1 MCLGLGGP
9 QVRGAG
15 SHVGG
20 VADHCGC
27 PRRRGDHSLTQQG
40 CEPTTG
46 PCPVPAPDPS
56 EPPSWP
62 CCEQSDCS
70 PGLAPCPDHS
80 DWSPARPE
88 MGAASA
94 TLPTRWGSSG
104 LSASPILWLL
114 LGEGGHR
121 CAYDSVSF
129 SSPLLAALAG
139 CYFQNWPWARAQP
152 FSRGPAGC
160 PTSGGVSW
168 MACKL
173 PRGSPRQT
181 PHPQPHGGH
190 CPVPPCSHETE
201 GHGVWALPVHGWG
214 HLHTQVSCWPGQ
226 HTSGPSLEVACR
238 APWDRRSPQVA

>member
-1 MCLGLGGP
+1 MSPPQGLALRLP
-9 QVRGAG
+9 QIHQDPEAG
-15 SHVGG
+15 
-20 VADHCGC
+20 
-27 PRRRGDHSLTQQG
+27 
-40 CEPTTG
+40 
-46 PCPVPAPDPS
+46 
-56 EPPSWP
+56 P

-104 LSASPILWLL
+104 LGASPTLWLL

-121 CAYDSVSF
+121 CPCDSVSF
-129 SSPLLAALAG
+129 SRPLLAAVAG

-160 PTSGGVSW
+160 PTSGGISW
-168 MACKL
+168 MVRKL
-173 PRGSPRQT
+173 PRGSPRQM

-201 GHGVWALPVHGWG
+201 WHGVWALPVHGWG
-214 HLHTQVSCWPGQ
+214 HLHTPVSCWPGPAHLRPQ
-226 HTSGPSLEVACR
+226 FRGGMQ
-238 APWDRRSPQVA
+238 SPLGQT